1 VLYSLRGRS
10 PSRNGGGG
18 AQLSNDNLTAHNRL
32 QGGPKPPPTPDM
44 VFLSPMDLGGVR
56 SMLDEYSAVDA
67 SLPLDLDKMPKMPL
81 HAPK

>member
-1 VLYSLRGRS
+1 
-10 PSRNGGGG
+10 
-18 AQLSNDNLTAHNRL
+18 
-32 QGGPKPPPTPDM
+32 M

-81 HAPK
+81 QAPK